1 MNLNKYS
8 LALLLMSST
17 VIGGSLLL
25 TSCGGNKQTHLQTVA
40 EELAAESAAQSAD
53 DLSSEPQTA
62 ALTTVDKP
70 TFSFTIPDGW
80 LPMPGD
86 NEAQESAMVFKGKD
100 VTDLMDAAYMMVT
113 LGDDEGKT
121 LEESMVDFLIATQ
134 AKQIDDVT
142 IQGKTLKA
150 FTVDEDGMYSTILV
164 AHEGHK
170 FVTFTITKTT
180 AQDPGVQ
187 TIIGSFK
194 LK

>member
-1 MNLNKYS
+1 MNLNNYS
-8 LALLLMSST
+8 LSLLLMSST
-17 VIGGSLLL
+17 VIGSSLLL

-150 FTVDEDGMYSTILV
+150 FTVDEDGMHSTILV